1 MPNQS
6 QNSSDSER
14 FSRTSVRQI
23 PQNNRGN
30 KHMKTIMNIIQTAF
44 TGFAL
49 ACVAA
54 LTDAQAVVP
63 PPDGG
68 YPNFNTAEG
77 QNALLSLT
85 TGAANTAVGWY
96 SLFSDTEGGF
106 NTATGAGALL
116 FNTTANANT
125 AFGTAALLF
134 NTTGFNNTA
143 VGAAALLNNTE
154 GSGNTANG
162 QGALVSNTIGNH
174 NVADG
179 LSALNSN
186 TEGNQNTAIGD
197 SALFSN
203 TTGFNNTATGSGA
216 LFNNTI
222 GNFNTANGNGA
233 LGSNT
238 QGTNNTAI
246 GQGALL
252 ANTDGGFNAAFGSE
266 ALNNLASGSGNVGI
280 GPGAGSTLTSGDGN
294 IYVGNPG
301 VTTETATIR
310 IGTPDHGAAFIGGIS
325 GTAVVGDTVVVDAN
339 GQLGTLTSSA
349 RFKTEIKPM
358 DKTSEAILALK
369 PVSFQYKSDSKG
381 TPQFGL
387 IAEEVAKVN
396 PNLVVRDRKGEIY
409 TVRYEAVN
417 AMLLNEFLKEHR
429 KVEKQQATMGE
440 LKSTLAQQRKDF
452 EVTATQQQKAIQA
465 LTASFKEQASQIQKV
480 SAQLEVSKLTPQVV
494 VSE

>member
-30 KHMKTIMNIIQTAF
+30 KHMKTIMNLIQTAF

-116 FNTTANANT
+116 FNTT
-125 AFGTAALLF
+125 
-134 NTTGFNNTA
+134 GFNNTA

-154 GSGNTANG
+154 GSGNTANV

-186 TEGNQNTAIGD
+186 TEGNQN
-197 SALFSN
+197 
-203 TTGFNNTATGSGA
+203 
-216 LFNNTI
+216 
-222 GNFNTANGNGA
+222 
-233 LGSNT
+233 
-238 QGTNNTAI
+238 
-246 GQGALL
+246 
-252 ANTDGGFNAAFGSE
+252 
-266 ALNNLASGSGNVGI
+266 
-280 GPGAGSTLTSGDGN
+280 
-294 IYVGNPG
+294 
-301 VTTETATIR
+301 
-310 IGTPDHGAAFIGGIS
+310 
-325 GTAVVGDTVVVDAN
+325 
-339 GQLGTLTSSA
+339 
-349 RFKTEIKPM
+349 K
-358 DKTSEAILALK
+358 
-369 PVSFQYKSDSKG
+369 
-381 TPQFGL
+381 
-387 IAEEVAKVN
+387 
-396 PNLVVRDRKGEIY
+396 
-409 TVRYEAVN
+409 
-417 AMLLNEFLKEHR
+417 
-429 KVEKQQATMGE
+429 
-440 LKSTLAQQRKDF
+440 
-452 EVTATQQQKAIQA
+452 
-465 LTASFKEQASQIQKV
+465 
-480 SAQLEVSKLTPQVV
+480 
-494 VSE
+494 